1 MGWDFKTMADSIG
14 QSLGNIPQL
23 PANFTPPDA
32 LVSVAVVF
40 GALSLLYWLFR
51 PILER
56 LSQTFQD
63 TVFSNWRLALLAMT
77 GLVLSLASGWTT
89 WDGMKNFTNEPLLS
103 FMITFGIQGVMLIIA
118 WLIGESFATG
128 MNQQSVKTAQGFS
141 NRVTLFLGP
150 LIGIFLFI
158 AFASWLMP
166 WRSAPI
172 GAGLDP
178 ASGNTLSQFS
188 DQLIVLVVGML
199 AIALVFLYAAS
210 DVVQPYI
217 QSTRVVA
224 KNAVLW
230 VMFLACMATSVFFSF
245 DSLFSNIFPQSER
258 VRAAE
263 LRAQNQVAGIVAD
276 IDQTISTRRM
286 SAVDDLF
293 VSEGWQTYD
302 AQLAT
307 LAKVAKESER
317 DVEQFFHDQ
326 AEARNRAIKE
336 QQERIVSAQSG
347 QAGLAAKKGSLS
359 DELAR
364 LKTERPTLAAE
375 YAEKKNALDERVKEI
390 DAKRVEAMAEEKG
403 VEGTGKVGRGPQYRA
418 RKLEL
423 RKLKDYYKVGEE
435 RVKDAKKRLDDAQ
448 SRIAKIERELAQ
460 VDGDLAKL
468 KGEAET
474 ASQRIQMTQSVSE
487 TSEGNVIDPS
497 RMLPAFENARV
508 AFRQDPNAER
518 LGDVQK
524 VCSQVLGAMLT
535 ATPTTKEKV
544 KGLDCDPK
552 RASEAASLVF
562 ALNVGART
570 FTANCVGGAKLSANQ
585 GTDALFSFAK
595 RCLGDSG
602 LPSQETDAL
611 RKKINFIELN
621 RDDKAHRFVVTWN
634 AFSDGNRLAYLALGI
649 AIAIDML
656 VFMSG
661 LFGANA
667 VRSPLSDVP
676 TVKARSAQQLEA
688 IVENAL
694 LPDKFENARMALSTM
709 RPITNVEG
717 FMGEVRTDSLDPHT
731 RDRVLTVLNAGS
743 TIHAVAYDGSSN
755 RYLVRSELFEFL
767 SGVAKKAFEESD
779 HHINQA
785 ELEKVIGV
793 ALLPNIG
800 ANVDTVLQHMHP
812 ITEDTEF
819 TAEIKLSELTSDD
832 DKRTVRN
839 VLNAG
844 ATLDSVRRV
853 QNDPSHYLVHKDLY
867 KTLARIRA
875 RALFDGS
882 GHLQLEKGQGRPEHR
897 GNLKAADAKLAPAE
911 PVKSI
916 AAPAAPKVPEPLTPE
931 ERVRLTEEYRSYF
944 LTELNLNPH
953 TLMTQLTNDAVREA
967 AADAWQG
974 LEGLGKQN
982 HLLAD
987 FLRQVKGTHRRTAE
1001 DAYKGMRAHLE
1012 YDVRK
1017 VVELDAVYDE
1027 IESAEAVLL
1036 LAPESQ
1042 LLQTLIG
1049 ELERAA
1055 ERDDG
1060 QMPGE
1065 QELQD
1070 KLRTVAA
1077 ALGNLNLESADSWR
1091 QVEERILE
1099 PEAQDL
1105 PNVVRLRGK
1114 NRDTRT

>member
-1 MGWDFKTMADSIG
+1 MDWDFKTTADTVS
-14 QSLGNIPQL
+14 QSLGNIPTL
-23 PANFTPPDA
+23 PNNFAPPEA
-32 LVSVAVVF
+32 LVSVGVVF

-51 PILER
+51 PMLER
-56 LSQTFQD
+56 LSKTFQD
-63 TVFSNWRLALLAMT
+63 TVFTNWRLALLAMT

-128 MNQQSVKTAQGFS
+128 MNQQATSAVNGFT
-141 NRVTLFLGP
+141 NRATLFLGP
-150 LIGIFLFI
+150 LIGIILFI
-158 AFASWLMP
+158 ALALWMMPLGASNVDAT
-166 WRSAPI
+166 SNS
-172 GAGLDP
+172 
-178 ASGNTLSQFS
+178 SGLSQFG
-188 DQLIVLVVGML
+188 DRLIVLVIGL
-199 AIALVFLYAAS
+199 LTIALVFLYAAS
-210 DVVQPYI
+210 DVVKPYI

-230 VMFLACMATSVFFSF
+230 IMFLCCMATSVFFSF
-245 DSLFSNIFPQSER
+245 DSLFANIFPQSER

-302 AQLAT
+302 AQLAK
-307 LAKVAKESER
+307 LANVAKQSER

-347 QAGLAAKKGSLS
+347 QAGLAAKKAALS

-403 VEGTGKVGRGPQYRA
+403 VEGTGKAGRGPEYRA
-418 RKLEL
+418 RKIEL
-423 RKLKDYYKVGEE
+423 RKLNDYYKVGEE
-435 RVKDAKKRLDDAQ
+435 RVKDAKKRLDAAQ
-448 SRIAKIERELAQ
+448 TRIAKIERELAQ

-468 KGEAET
+468 KGEAQT

-487 TSEGNVIDPS
+487 TAEGEVIDPS

-508 AFRQDPNAER
+508 AFRQEPNAER

-544 KGLDCDPK
+544 RGLDCDPK
-552 RASEAASLVF
+552 RASEAASLII

-570 FTANCVGGAKLSANQ
+570 FAANCVGGAKLGANQ

-595 RCLGDSG
+595 SCLADSG

-634 AFSDGNRLAYLALGI
+634 AFGDGNRLAYLALGI

-688 IVENAL
+688 IIENAL
-694 LPDKFENARMALSTM
+694 LPDTFDNARLALSAM
-709 RPITNVEG
+709 RPITNIEG
-717 FMGEVRTDSLDPHT
+717 FMAEVRTDMMDPHG
-731 RDRVLTVLNAGS
+731 RERVISVLNAGT
-743 TIHAVAYDGSSN
+743 TIHAVAYDGTTG

-767 SGVAKKAFEESD
+767 SVVAKKAFEESD

-785 ELEKVIGV
+785 ELEKIIGV
-793 ALLPNIG
+793 ALLPDIQKNADIVIQNMAPATDMG
-800 ANVDTVLQHMHP
+800 
-812 ITEDTEF
+812 EF
-819 TAEIKLSELTSDD
+819 TQEINLNEVDPVGNRKVIRS
-832 DKRTVRN
+832 
-839 VLNAG
+839 VLNAA
-844 ATLDSVRRV
+844 ATFDSVRRV
-853 QNDPSHYLVHKDLY
+853 NKDDPNHYWVHKDLY

-875 RALFDGS
+875 RTLFDGS
-882 GHLQLEKGQGRPEHR
+882 GNLQIAQGGQQAEHR
-897 GNLKAADAKLAPAE
+897 GQLRSEEARLAKAP
-911 PVKSI
+911 PVKTI
-916 AAPAAPKVPEPLTPE
+916 AAPKVPEPLSDN
-931 ERVRLTEEYRSYF
+931 ERARLIEEYRRFF
-944 LTELNLNPH
+944 LTELNLNPQN
-953 TLMTQLTNDAVREA
+953 LMAQLSNDAVLEA

-982 HLLAD
+982 PLLSD
-987 FLRQVKGTHRRTAE
+987 FLRQVKSTHGETAKA
-1001 DAYKGMRAHLE
+1001 AYKGMRAHLD

-1017 VVELDAVYDE
+1017 VALLDSVYGE
-1027 IESAEAVLL
+1027 INAAQAVLL
-1036 LAPESQ
+1036 LAPESL

-1055 ERDDG
+1055 ETDDG

-1065 QELQD
+1065 QQLRD
-1070 KLRTVAA
+1070 KLRDVATSLG
-1077 ALGNLNLESADSWR
+1077 ALELDDAESWR

-1099 PEAQDL
+1099 PESLDL
-1105 PNVVRLRGK
+1105 PNVVVSLHSK
-1114 NRDTRT
+1114 KRDPRT

>member
-1 MGWDFKTMADSIG
+1 MAWDLTTTADAVT
-14 QSLGNIPQL
+14 QTLGNIPTL
-23 PANFTPPDA
+23 PGNFQAPDA

-40 GALSLLYWLFR
+40 AALSLLYWLFR
-51 PILER
+51 PMLER
-56 LSQTFQD
+56 LGKTFQD
-63 TVFSNWRLALLAMT
+63 TVFTNWRLALLALT

-128 MNQQSVKTAQGFS
+128 MNQQAVKSKDGYS
-141 NRVTLFLGP
+141 NRITLFLGP

-158 AFASWLMP
+158 ALAMWIMSSQSP
-166 WRSAPI
+166 SPSAALQNPGPSTGI
-172 GAGLDP
+172 
-178 ASGNTLSQFS
+178 SQLG
-188 DQLIVLVVGML
+188 DQLVVLVVGLL

-210 DVVQPYI
+210 DVVKPYI

-230 VMFLACMATSVFFSF
+230 IMFLSCMATSVFFSF
-245 DSLFSNIFPQSER
+245 DSLFANIFPQSER

-263 LRAQNQVAGIVAD
+263 LRAQNQVAGIIAD
-276 IDQTISTRRM
+276 IDQTIATRRM
-286 SAVDDLF
+286 RAIDDLF
-293 VSEGWQTYD
+293 VNEGWQAYD
-302 AQLAT
+302 NQLAA
-307 LAKVAKESER
+307 LSKVAKESEG
-317 DVEQFFHDQ
+317 DVAQFFHDQ
-326 AEARNRAIKE
+326 AEARNRAVKE
-336 QQERIVSAQSG
+336 QQERIISAQSG
-347 QAGLAAKKGSLS
+347 QAGLSAKKAALS

-375 YAEKKNALDERVKEI
+375 FAEKKNALDERAKEI

-418 RKLEL
+418 RRAEL
-423 RKLKDYYKVGEE
+423 RKLRDYYKVGEE
-435 RVKDAKKRLDDAQ
+435 RVSDAKKRLDDVQ
-448 SRIAKIERELAQ
+448 TRIAQIERELAQ

-468 KGEAET
+468 KGEAQT
-474 ASQRIQMTQSVSE
+474 AAQRIELTKSTAE
-487 TSEGNVIDPS
+487 TSEGEIIDPS

-508 AFRQDPNAER
+508 AFRQGPNAER

-544 KGLDCDPK
+544 KDLDCDPK
-552 RASEAASLVF
+552 GASEAASLVF

-570 FTANCVGGAKLSANQ
+570 FTGNCVGGGKLAANQ

-611 RKKINFIELN
+611 RTKINFIELN

-649 AIAIDML
+649 AIAIDAL

-688 IVENAL
+688 IIENAL
-694 LPDKFENARMALSTM
+694 LPDKFDNARLALSSM
-709 RPITNVEG
+709 RPITNIEG
-717 FMGEVRTDSLDPHT
+717 FMAEVRVDGLDPHA
-731 RDRVLTVLNAGS
+731 RERVLSVLNAGS
-743 TIHAVAYDGSSN
+743 TIHAVAYDGTLD

-767 SGVAKKAFEESD
+767 SVVSKKAFEDSD

-785 ELEKVIGV
+785 ELEKIIGV
-793 ALLPNIG
+793 ALLPDISK
-800 ANVDTVLQHMHP
+800 NVDTVLQHMHP

-819 TAEIKLSELTSDD
+819 TAEMKLGELDSDAE
-832 DKRTVRN
+832 KRVVRN

-853 QNDPSHYLVHKDLY
+853 GNDASHYLVHKDLY

-882 GHLQLEKGQGRPEHR
+882 GNPQLEHDRKHAEHR
-897 GNLKAADAKLAPAE
+897 GKLKAENARISQPTPQKTL
-911 PVKSI
+911 
-916 AAPAAPKVPEPLTPE
+916 AAPKVPEPLSE
-931 ERVRLTEEYRSYF
+931 EEVQRLTNEYRSFF
-944 LTELNLNPH
+944 LSELHLNPSA
-953 TLMTQLTNDAVREA
+953 LMAQLTNDAVREA
-967 AADAWQG
+967 AADAWHG

-982 HLLAD
+982 QLLAE
-987 FLRQVKGTHRRTAE
+987 FLRQVKATHRKTIE
-1001 DAYKGMRAHLE
+1001 DAYNGMRPHLD
-1012 YDVRK
+1012 YDARK
-1017 VVELDAVYDE
+1017 MAQLDQVYAE
-1027 IESAEAVLL
+1027 INSAEAVLL

-1055 ERDDG
+1055 EQDDG

-1065 QELQD
+1065 QELRD
-1070 KLRTVAA
+1070 KLWGVASV
-1077 ALGNLNLESADSWR
+1077 LGNVNLDDVDAWR

-1099 PEAQDL
+1099 QDSQDL
-1105 PNVVRLRGK
+1105 PNVVRLHSNNGEP
-1114 NRDTRT
+1114 RT

>member
-1 MGWDFKTMADSIG
+1 MDWDLKTTADTVS
-14 QSLGNIPQL
+14 QSLGNIPTL
-23 PANFTPPDA
+23 PNDFAVPDA
-32 LVSVAVVF
+32 VSSIAVLTGV
-40 GALSLLYWLFR
+40 LLFLGWLFR
-51 PILER
+51 PMLER
-56 LSQTFQD
+56 LSKTFQE
-63 TVFSNWRLALLAMT
+63 TVFTNWRLALLAMT

-128 MNQQSVKTAQGFS
+128 MNQQAAKTAKGFS
-141 NRVTLFLGP
+141 NRATMFVGP

-158 AFASWLMP
+158 VLALWMMSG
-166 WRSAPI
+166 APSGSSTI
-172 GAGLDP
+172 GAT
-178 ASGNTLSQFS
+178 SETNELSRFG
-188 DQLIVLVVGML
+188 DQLIVLVVGLL

-210 DVVQPYI
+210 DVVKPYL

-230 VMFLACMATSVFFSF
+230 VMFLSCMATSVFFSF
-245 DSLFSNIFPQSER
+245 DSLFANIFPQSER

-276 IDQTISTRRM
+276 IDQTISARRM
-286 SAVDDLF
+286 TAVDDLF
-293 VSEGWQTYD
+293 VSEGWLKYD
-302 AQLAT
+302 TQLAK
-307 LAKVAKESER
+307 LASVAKESER

-326 AEARNRAIKE
+326 AEERNRAIKE

-347 QAGLAAKKGSLS
+347 QAGLAAKKAALS

-375 YAEKKNALDERVKEI
+375 YAEKKNALDERAKEI

-403 VEGTGKVGRGPQYRA
+403 VEGTGKAGRGPEYRA
-418 RKLEL
+418 RKAEL
-423 RKLKDYYKVGEE
+423 RKLNDYYKIGET
-435 RVKDAKKRLDDAQ
+435 RVKDAKKRLDEAQ

-468 KGEAET
+468 KGEAQT

-487 TSEGNVIDPS
+487 TSEGEVIDPS

-544 KGLDCDPK
+544 RGLDCDPK

-570 FTANCVGGAKLSANQ
+570 FSANCVGGSKLAANQ

-595 RCLGDSG
+595 RCLSDSG
-602 LPSQETDAL
+602 LPSQETDTL

-688 IVENAL
+688 IIENAL
-694 LPDKFENARMALSTM
+694 LPDTFDNARLALSAM

-717 FMGEVRTDSLDPHT
+717 FMAEVRTDRMDPHG
-731 RDRVLTVLNAGS
+731 RDRVLSVLNAGA
-743 TIHAVAYDGSSN
+743 TIHAVAYDGSVD

-767 SGVAKKAFEESD
+767 SVVAKKAFEDSD

-785 ELEKVIGV
+785 QLEKDIGV
-793 ALLPNIG
+793 ALLPDIQQNADIVIQNMAPATDMG
-800 ANVDTVLQHMHP
+800 DFTQEINLHDVDPVGNRKV
-812 ITEDTEF
+812 IR
-819 TAEIKLSELTSDD
+819 S
-832 DKRTVRN
+832 
-839 VLNAG
+839 VLNAA
-844 ATLDSVRRV
+844 ATFDSVRRV
-853 QNDPSHYLVHKDLY
+853 NKDDPNHYWVHKDLY
-867 KTLARIRA
+867 KTLSRIRA
-875 RALFDGS
+875 RTLFDGS
-882 GHLQLEKGQGRPEHR
+882 GNLQLEQNRAQAQHR
-897 GNLKAADAKLAPAE
+897 GDLKATPQQVEGRATPIALTSAQDASGKLSE
-911 PVKSI
+911 Q
-916 AAPAAPKVPEPLTPE
+916 EH
-931 ERVRLTEEYRSYF
+931 EEYVGKYTEQF
-944 LTELNLNPH
+944 LRELGALDP
-953 TLMTQLTNDAVREA
+953 QVIDALDDEHVLVA
-967 AADAWQG
+967 AADAWSD
-974 LEGLGKQN
+974 LEHHKEGNSNLRELLRDLKQR
-982 HLLAD
+982 HKQSLKIVAHA
-987 FLRQVKGTHRRTAE
+987 LREKALNESLPPQIIDKAIAKIENAE
-1001 DAYKGMRAHLE
+1001 SMLMLVSDGGISWLIEKLE
-1012 YDVRK
+1012 
-1017 VVELDAVYDE
+1017 EPAM
-1027 IESAEAVLL
+1027 A
-1036 LAPESQ
+1036 
-1042 LLQTLIG
+1042 
-1049 ELERAA
+1049 
-1055 ERDDG
+1055 DDG
-1060 QMPGE
+1060 QKPGE
-1065 QELQD
+1065 QEL
-1070 KLRTVAA
+1070 
-1077 ALGNLNLESADSWR
+1077 LE
-1091 QVEERILE
+1091 
-1099 PEAQDL
+1099 
-1105 PNVVRLRGK
+1105 RLRAVK
-1114 NRDTRT
+1114 NVLREANLGHASSYQMMSDRLTEDNSNASLPEGILPFRSKNNDPRT

>member
-1 MGWDFKTMADSIG
+1 MDWDLTTTAEAVR
-14 QSLGNIPQL
+14 QTLGNVPTL

-32 LVSVAVVF
+32 LVSIGVVF
-40 GALSLLYWLFR
+40 GALAILYWLFR
-51 PILER
+51 PMLER
-56 LSQTFQD
+56 LSKTFQE
-63 TVFSNWRLALLAMT
+63 TVFTNWRLALLAMT

-128 MNQQSVKTAQGFS
+128 MNQQAARPGGGFT
-141 NRVTLFLGP
+141 NRATMFLGP
-150 LIGIFLFI
+150 VVGIIFFI
-158 AFASWLMP
+158 ALALWMMSWGT
-166 WRSAPI
+166 SSNEAV
-172 GAGLDP
+172 
-178 ASGNTLSQFS
+178 SGGNNLSQVG
-188 DQLIVLVVGML
+188 DQLIVLVIGLL

-210 DVVQPYI
+210 DVVKPYI

-230 VMFLACMATSVFFSF
+230 VMFLSCMATSVFFSF
-245 DSLFSNIFPQSER
+245 DSLFANIFPQSER
-258 VRAAE
+258 IRAAE

-286 SAVDDLF
+286 SAIDDLF

-302 AQLAT
+302 VQLT
-307 LAKVAKESER
+307 KLAKVAKESER

-347 QAGLAAKKGSLS
+347 QAGLAAKKAALS

-375 YAEKKNALDERVKEI
+375 YAEKKNALDERAKEI

-403 VEGTGKVGRGPQYRA
+403 VEGTGKVGRGPEYRA
-418 RKLEL
+418 RRAEL
-423 RKLKDYYKVGEE
+423 RKLNDYYKIGEE
-435 RVKDAKKRLDDAQ
+435 RVNDAKKRLDAAQ
-448 SRIAKIERELAQ
+448 TRIAKIERELAQ

-468 KGEAET
+468 KGEAAT

-487 TSEGNVIDPS
+487 TSEGEVIDPS

-508 AFRQDPNAER
+508 AFRQDPNSER

-544 KGLDCDPK
+544 RGLNCDPK

-570 FTANCVGGAKLSANQ
+570 FAANCVGGAKLSANT

-595 RCLGDSG
+595 SCLGDSG

-634 AFSDGNRLAYLALGI
+634 AFNDGNRLAYLALGI

-688 IVENAL
+688 IIENAL
-694 LPDKFENARMALSTM
+694 LPDKFDNARLALSAM

-717 FMGEVRTDSLDPHT
+717 FMAEVRTDMMDPHG
-731 RDRVLTVLNAGS
+731 RDRVLSVLNAGA
-743 TIHAVAYDGSSN
+743 TIHAVAYDGTLD

-767 SGVAKKAFEESD
+767 SVVAKKAFEESD

-785 ELEKVIGV
+785 QLEKDIGV
-793 ALLPNIG
+793 ALLPDIQRNADIVIQNMVPAADMG
-800 ANVDTVLQHMHP
+800 
-812 ITEDTEF
+812 EF
-819 TAEIKLSELTSDD
+819 TQEINLNEVDPVGNRKVIRS
-832 DKRTVRN
+832 
-839 VLNAG
+839 VLNAA
-844 ATLDSVRRV
+844 ATFDSVRRV
-853 QNDPSHYLVHKDLY
+853 NKSDPNHYLVHKDLY

-875 RALFDGS
+875 RTLFDGS
-882 GHLQLEKGQGRPEHR
+882 GNLQIAR
-897 GNLKAADAKLAPAE
+897 GDQEPRHGGTLRSEDARLAKPE
-911 PVKSI
+911 PVKTI
-916 AAPAAPKVPEPLTPE
+916 AAPKVPEPLSDD
-931 ERVRLTEEYRSYF
+931 ERAHLIGEYRRFF
-944 LTELNLNPH
+944 LTELHLNPND
-953 TLMTQLTNDAVREA
+953 LMGQLSNEAVLEA

-982 HLLAD
+982 NLLAD
-987 FLRQVKGTHRRTAE
+987 FLHQVKSTHNETTKA
-1001 DAYKGMRAHLE
+1001 AYKGMRAHLE
-1012 YDVRK
+1012 HDARK
-1017 VVELDAVYDE
+1017 VALLDLVYSE
-1027 IESAEAVLL
+1027 INAAEAVLL
-1036 LAPESQ
+1036 LAPESR

-1065 QELQD
+1065 QELCE
-1070 KLRTVAA
+1070 KLKGVAS
-1077 ALGNLNLESADSWR
+1077 ALGKLDLENAESWR
-1091 QVEERILE
+1091 EVEERILE
-1099 PEAQDL
+1099 PESSPDL
-1105 PNVVRLRGK
+1105 PKVVRLHGQP
-1114 NRDTRT
+1114 RDPRT

>member
-1 MGWDFKTMADSIG
+1 MAWDVTTTAEAIG
-14 QSLGNIPQL
+14 QNLSNIPTI
-23 PANFTPPDA
+23 PGNFQPPDA
-32 LVSVAVVF
+32 LLSIAVVF

-51 PILER
+51 PMLER
-56 LSQTFQD
+56 LSSTFQE
-63 TVFSNWRLALLAMT
+63 TVFTNWRLALLAMT

-128 MNQQSVKTAQGFS
+128 MNQQATRSANGLARRT
-141 NRVTLFLGP
+141 TMFLGP
-150 LIGIFLFI
+150 LVGVFLFVTL
-158 AFASWLMP
+158 ALWLMP
-166 WRSAPI
+166 WPTQPVD
-172 GAGLDP
+172 GGLGSSTQP
-178 ASGNTLSQFS
+178 SGLSQFG
-188 DQLIVLVVGML
+188 DRLIVLVVGLL

-210 DVVQPYI
+210 DVVKPYI

-230 VMFLACMATSVFFSF
+230 VMFLSCMATSVFFSF
-245 DSLFSNIFPQSER
+245 DSLFANIFPQSER

-286 SAVDDLF
+286 RAVDDLF
-293 VSEGWQTYD
+293 VSEGWQGYD
-302 AQLAT
+302 AQLAK
-307 LAKVAKESER
+307 LANVAKESER

-347 QAGLAAKKGSLS
+347 QAGLAAKKTALS

-375 YAEKKNALDERVKEI
+375 LAEKKNALDERAKEI

-403 VEGTGKVGRGPQYRA
+403 VEGTGKAGRGPEYRA
-418 RKLEL
+418 RKTEL
-423 RKLKDYYKVGEE
+423 RKLNDYYKIGEE
-435 RVKDAKKRLDDAQ
+435 RVKDAKKRLDATQ
-448 SRIAKIERELAQ
+448 TRISKIERELAQ

-468 KGEAET
+468 KGEAQT
-474 ASQRIQMTQSVSE
+474 ATQRIQMTQSVSE
-487 TSEGNVIDPS
+487 TSEGEIIDPS
-497 RMLPAFENARV
+497 RMLPAFESARV
-508 AFRQDPNAER
+508 AFRQEPNAER

-535 ATPTTKEKV
+535 ATPTTKDKV

-570 FTANCVGGAKLSANQ
+570 FSANCVGGGKLAANT

-634 AFSDGNRLAYLALGI
+634 AFGDGNRLAYLALGI

-688 IVENAL
+688 IIENAL
-694 LPDKFENARMALSTM
+694 LPDKFDNARQTLSAM

-717 FMGEVRTDSLDPHT
+717 FMAEVRTEMLDPHA
-731 RDRVLTVLNAGS
+731 RERVLSVLNAGS
-743 TIHAVAYDGSSN
+743 TIHAVAYDGSQN

-767 SGVAKKAFEESD
+767 SVVAKKAFEESD

-800 ANVDTVLQHMHP
+800 ANVDRVMQNMMP
-812 ITEDTEF
+812 VTEDSDF
-819 TAEIKLSELTSDD
+819 TQEIKLGDID
-832 DKRTVRN
+832 PVGDRKTVRN
-839 VLNAG
+839 VLNAA

-853 QNDPSHYLVHKDLY
+853 GNDPNHYLVHKDLY

-882 GHLQLEKGQGRPEHR
+882 GHAQLEHR
-897 GNLKAADAKLAPAE
+897 GTLTAHNAQLAQPE
-911 PVKSI
+911 PQRTL
-916 AAPAAPKVPEPLTPE
+916 AAPKAPEPLTE
-931 ERVRLTEEYRSYF
+931 DALTRLTNDYRSFF
-944 LTELNLNPH
+944 LTELHLNPV
-953 TLMTQLTNDAVREA
+953 TLMSQLTNDAVREA
-967 AADAWQG
+967 AADAWQS
-974 LEGLGKQN
+974 LEGLGRQN
-982 HLLAD
+982 PLLAD
-987 FLRQVKGTHRRTAE
+987 FLRQVKHTHQRTAE
-1001 DAYKGMRAHLE
+1001 SAYNSIRKHVDHDAQKKAQ
-1012 YDVRK
+1012 
-1017 VVELDAVYDE
+1017 LDAVFSE
-1027 IESAEAVLL
+1027 INSAEAVLL
-1036 LAPESQ
+1036 LAPESR

-1049 ELERAA
+1049 ELEQAA

-1060 QMPGE
+1060 QLPGE
-1065 QELQD
+1065 QELRD
-1070 KLRTVAA
+1070 KLWAVAKT
-1077 ALGNLNLESADSWR
+1077 LGNLNLDNVESWR

-1099 PEAQDL
+1099 PDSQDL
-1105 PNVVRLRGK
+1105 PNVVRLHGK
-1114 NRDTRT
+1114 NGDPRT

>member
-1 MGWDFKTMADSIG
+1 MDWDLKTTADTVN
-14 QSLGNIPQL
+14 QSLGNIPTL
-23 PANFTPPDA
+23 PNNFAVPDA
-32 LVSVAVVF
+32 VSSIAVVTGVVLF
-40 GALSLLYWLFR
+40 LGWLFR
-51 PILER
+51 PMLER
-56 LSQTFQD
+56 LSKTFQE
-63 TVFSNWRLALLAMT
+63 TVFTNWRLALLAMT

-128 MNQQSVKTAQGFS
+128 MNQQAAKTAHGFS
-141 NRVTLFLGP
+141 HRATLFIGP
-150 LIGIFLFI
+150 LIGIFLFV
-158 AFASWLMP
+158 ALASWMMP
-166 WRSAPI
+166 W
-172 GAGLDP
+172 G
-178 ASGNTLSQFS
+178 ASGSSTGAALSNPGGISQFG
-188 DQLIVLVVGML
+188 DQLIVLVIGLL

-210 DVVQPYI
+210 DVVKPYI

-230 VMFLACMATSVFFSF
+230 VMFLSCMATSVFFSF
-245 DSLFSNIFPQSER
+245 DSLFANIFPQSER

-276 IDQTISTRRM
+276 INQTISTRRM
-286 SAVDDLF
+286 TAVDDLF
-293 VSEGWQTYD
+293 VSEGWLTYD
-302 AQLAT
+302 TQLSK
-307 LAKVAKESER
+307 LASVAKESER

-326 AEARNRAIKE
+326 AEARNRAVKE

-347 QAGLAAKKGSLS
+347 QAGLAAKKTSLS
-359 DELAR
+359 DDLAR

-375 YAEKKNALDERVKEI
+375 YAEKKNALNERAKEI
-390 DAKRVEAMAEEKG
+390 DAKRVDAMAEEKG
-403 VEGTGKVGRGPQYRA
+403 VEGTGKAGRGPEYRA
-418 RKLEL
+418 RKVEL
-423 RKLKDYYKVGEE
+423 RKLNDYYKIGEE
-435 RVKDAKKRLDDAQ
+435 RVKDAKKRLDTTQ
-448 SRIAKIERELAQ
+448 TRIAKIERELAQ

-468 KGEAET
+468 KGEAQT

-487 TSEGNVIDPS
+487 TSEGDVIDPS

-508 AFRQDPNAER
+508 AFRQDPNSER

-544 KGLDCDPK
+544 RGLDCDPK
-552 RASEAASLVF
+552 RASESASLVF

-570 FTANCVGGAKLSANQ
+570 FAANCVGGSKLGANK

-595 RCLGDSG
+595 SCLGDSG
-602 LPSQETDAL
+602 LPSQETDTL

-634 AFSDGNRLAYLALGI
+634 AFGDGNRLAYLALGI

-688 IVENAL
+688 IIENAL
-694 LPDKFENARMALSTM
+694 LPDKFDNARLALSAM
-709 RPITNVEG
+709 RPITNIEG
-717 FMGEVRTDSLDPHT
+717 FMAEVRTDGLDPHT
-731 RDRVLTVLNAGS
+731 RERVLTVLNAGS
-743 TIHAVAYDGSSN
+743 TIHAVAYDDTLG

-767 SGVAKKAFEESD
+767 SVVAKKAFEESD

-785 ELEKVIGV
+785 ELEKIIGV

-819 TAEIKLSELTSDD
+819 TAEIKLVEISSDE
-832 DKRTVRN
+832 DKHTIRH

-853 QNDPSHYLVHKDLY
+853 QNDPNHYLVHKDLY

-882 GHLQLEKGQGRPEHR
+882 GHMQLERDGGKAQHR
-897 GNLKAADAKLAPAE
+897 GQLRAQGTQIEKAPVIKTLEAPR
-911 PVKSI
+911 
-916 AAPAAPKVPEPLTPE
+916 VPEPLPDD
-931 ERVRLTEEYRSYF
+931 ERERLIEEYRRFF
-944 LTELNLNPH
+944 LTELNLNPQN
-953 TLMTQLTNDAVREA
+953 LMGQLTNEAVLEA
-967 AADAWQG
+967 AADAWHG

-982 HLLAD
+982 QLLSD
-987 FLRQVKGTHRRTAE
+987 FLRQVKGTHRETAKA
-1001 DAYKGMRAHLE
+1001 AYNGMRAHLD

-1017 VVELDAVYDE
+1017 MALLDAVYGE
-1027 IESAEAVLL
+1027 INSAQAVLL
-1036 LAPESQ
+1036 LSPESQ
-1042 LLQTLIG
+1042 LLQALIE
-1049 ELERAA
+1049 ELERSA

-1060 QMPGE
+1060 QLPGE
-1065 QELQD
+1065 QQLCE
-1070 KLRTVAA
+1070 KLRYVALSLG
-1077 ALGNLNLESADSWR
+1077 ALELDDAESWR
-1091 QVEERILE
+1091 QVEERILH
-1099 PEAQDL
+1099 EARDL
-1105 PNVVRLRGK
+1105 PNVVRLHGK
-1114 NRDTRT
+1114 NHDPRT